1 MIPNTMFRPM
11 TVTIMKKVKS
21 KKIDLK
27 AASLNFVGNAVVYI
41 HMRIVNQTLHSN
53 VVT

>member
-21 KKIDLK
+21 NKMDLK
-27 AASLNFVGNAVVYI
+27 AAAPKFVGKAVVYI
-41 HMRIVNQTLHSN
+41 HTSM
-53 VVT
+53 

>member
-21 KKIDLK
+21 KNIDLK
-27 AASLNFVGNAVVYI
+27 TASPKFDGKGVVYI
-41 HMRIVNQTLHSN
+41 TEVQ
-53 VVT
+53 